1 MAKEVSLSQAKP
13 WESVSLSSVMVELVT
28 AFPDQLPVLLGVLGE
43 NWEPRDS
50 PSWHLVMDLI
60 LTVME
65 QQDSKSIGAGMK
77 ADISVGK
84 VVENVILPRKLVEKV
99 VSVGL
104 EMESMVSTKCLELLE
119 MLVTNLEQFLA
130 SLSSPL
136 LISVK
141 AAVKNVLKHVQLV
154 SLWGSLTGYTA
165 CFW

>member
-43 NWEPRDS
+43 NWESRDS
-50 PSWHLVMDLI
+50 PSWHLVIDLI
-60 LTVME
+60 LAVLE

-77 ADISVGK
+77 AEISMGK
-84 VVENVILPRKLVEKV
+84 VVDNVILLYMLVEKV
-99 VSVGL
+99 VSVRL
-104 EMESMVSTKCLELLE
+104 EMESMVSTKCLELSE

>member
-1 MAKEVSLSQAKP
+1 
-13 WESVSLSSVMVELVT
+13 MVELVT

-43 NWEPRDS
+43 NWESRDS
-50 PSWHLVMDLI
+50 PSWHLVIDLI
-60 LTVME
+60 LAVLE

-77 ADISVGK
+77 AEISMGK
-84 VVENVILPRKLVEKV
+84 VVDNVILLYMLVEKV
-99 VSVGL
+99 VSVRL
-104 EMESMVSTKCLELLE
+104 EMESMVSTKCLEFSE